1 MAVDINPKN
10 NTPFLK
16 YFKAEID
23 NLEETYQV
31 AAKNFVDALYA
42 CDSIRREFEKYYKE
56 NKKGK
61 AEKGQDKEIN
71 APASADALPVKD
83 GRKASSDILNIFDWS
98 KFENAQRPDYVH
110 SIMKGLVRFDK
121 SISVSGYGY
130 KPQFHMVND
139 EGNPYVK
146 DSSCITPLDGC
157 LYLCFRDNTVDNR
170 RIPGMFNA
178 IVTVDYRTV
187 GQRNAA
193 GNPVAP
199 SLQVVGFK
207 SLPLDDNLG
216 GIGIGGWVSFADA
229 DTGVKK
235 EKVNVLGAEGNRV
248 WFSNFDWNE
257 FSKYCDAELQRNPV
271 PLDFSNDKESII
283 KSKHLPLWGMK
294 K

>member
-1 MAVDINPKN
+1 MAIDKNPTTNK
-10 NTPFLK
+10 PYLK

-61 AEKGQDKEIN
+61 AEKGPETEVND
-71 APASADALPVKD
+71 PSSAGTPHVKD
-83 GRKASSDILNIFDWS
+83 GRIAASDILNAFDWS

-110 SIMKGLVRFDK
+110 SIMKGLVKFDK
-121 SISVSGYGY
+121 SISVSGDGY

-146 DSSCITPLDGC
+146 DSSCITPLEGC
-157 LYLCFRDNTVDNR
+157 LFLCFRDNTVDNR
-170 RIPGMFNA
+170 RIPGIFNA
-178 IVTVDYRTV
+178 IVTIDYSTV
-187 GQRNAA
+187 GQRDAA

-248 WFSNFDWNE
+248 WFSNFDWQE
-257 FSKYCDAELQRNPV
+257 FSKYCDAELQSRPV
-271 PLDFSNDKESII
+271 PMEFSDDKEAII
-283 KSKHLPLWGMK
+283 KRKHLPLWGM
-294 K
+294 